1 VTKLGPGSYCDRDQL
16 YLLVTPNR
24 RRFWFLR
31 YISPTTGKRRDLGL
45 GPVRL
50 VSLAEARE
58 HARTALRQVR
68 ALIDPLEAR
77 QAARASARADAARA
91 ITFQAAAEKY
101 IAAHRAGWRN
111 ERHAA
116 QWASSLTAYAYPVIG
131 ALRVA
136 DIDTALVLKVLQA
149 DDLWDKKTETAA
161 RLRARIEAVLD
172 WAKGRGFRTGENP
185 ARWRGHL
192 AVQLPSRA
200 RVQRVEHFAALP
212 YAEIGA
218 FMVEL
223 RAIED
228 LSARALEFVI
238 LTGAMRTGSAIGAR
252 WDEIDLDQRLWTV
265 PAGRMKGDR
274 KHRVPLSEPAMALL
288 RSMAAVRTGE
298 FVFPGRKQG
307 RPLGSS
313 AMLELIGRM
322 GRHGEITVHGFRSTF
337 KDWAHERTEFATEVI
352 EMALAHAVPD
362 KVEAAYRRGD
372 LFEKRQRIMDDWAAF
387 CGA

>member
-68 ALIDPLEAR
+68 ELIDPLEAR

-91 ITFQAAAEKY
+91 ITFQVAAEQY

-116 QWASSLTAYAYPVIG
+116 QWTSSLTAYAYPVIG

-136 DIDTALVLKVLQA
+136 DIDTALVLKVLQPI
-149 DDLWDKKTETAA
+149 WSEKTETAS
-161 RLRARIEAVLD
+161 RVRSRIELVLD
-172 WAKGRGFRTGENP
+172 WAKVRGYRTGENP

-192 AVQLPSRA
+192 AMQFPSRA

-218 FMVEL
+218 FMVAL

-252 WDEIDLDQRLWTV
+252 WDEIDFDKRLWIV
-265 PAGRMKGDR
+265 PAERMKM
-274 KHRVPLSEPAMALL
+274 KKPHRVPLSEAAMALL
-288 RSMAAVRTGE
+288 RRMAAVRSSE

-307 RPLGSS
+307 KSLGNS

-322 GRHGEITVHGFRSTF
+322 GRHREITVHGFRSTF
-337 KDWAHERTEFATEVI
+337 MDWAAECTEFLPEVRK
-352 EMALAHAVPD
+352 MALAH
-362 KVEAAYRRGD
+362 KVADEVEEAYRRGD
-372 LFEKRQRIMDDWAAF
+372 LLEKRRQIMDDWAAF